1 MKWIIV
7 LYVLLVLHVQMES
20 VAKNVLM
27 VVTFVSLELVE
38 TQIVLTLVYV
48 LVDTGA
54 PRKAKNPFRAKL
66 VHSLTMVPLMNAQ
79 PVWRVISVL

>member
-20 VAKNVLM
+20 VAKTVLM
-27 VVTFVSLELVE
+27 ISVNLELVG
-38 TQIVLTLVYV
+38 TQIVLTLVHV
-48 LVDTGA
+48 LVGTGA
-54 PRKAKNPFRAKL
+54 LRKAKNPSRAKL

-79 PVWRVISVL
+79 HV